1 MCFVLSLVIET
12 FTAKPVFSLLRQ
24 YGETT
29 SINMASVNQL
39 LKYCVAELCVLC
51 RSWSLHP
58 DYLQGRLITWCTTS
72 YWPKA
77 TKADTWNMTI
87 QLPSPLYK
95 NEAISEI
102 PIPLT
107 FETYIAELARL
118 PSFFLT
124 TNSGVFISLSVY
136 TSFLSLNS
144 ICMCIVW
151 DCGFYEKV

>member
-1 MCFVLSLVIET
+1 
-12 FTAKPVFSLLRQ
+12 
-24 YGETT
+24 
-29 SINMASVNQL
+29 
-39 LKYCVAELCVLC
+39 
-51 RSWSLHP
+51 
-58 DYLQGRLITWCTTS
+58 
-72 YWPKA
+72 
-77 TKADTWNMTI
+77 MTR